1 MFYFDFEPQYTL
13 MSKIVLTSRNM
24 VPLQAWSFPSKP
36 VSGNIS
42 IWKRRVKG
50 KIPTAPSNTRS
61 CQLVFAP
68 ALHDADQEGQVSHI
82 SQSKTLCHQVF
93 PLLAWIRQI
102 QSKCSTEFFQPQR
115 KTAQHLQ
122 EDGLA
127 DSKYSQSREKNVFSH
142 LWFLDFIEL

>member
-13 MSKIVLTSRNM
+13 MSKIVLTSGNM
-24 VPLQAWSFPSKP
+24 VPLQAWSFPHKP

-68 ALHDADQEGQVSHI
+68 HCMMLARKGKCLTSPKVKHSAIECF
-82 SQSKTLCHQVF
+82 LCWH
-93 PLLAWIRQI
+93 
-102 QSKCSTEFFQPQR
+102 
-115 KTAQHLQ
+115 
-122 EDGLA
+122 G
-127 DSKYSQSREKNVFSH
+127 
-142 LWFLDFIEL
+142 